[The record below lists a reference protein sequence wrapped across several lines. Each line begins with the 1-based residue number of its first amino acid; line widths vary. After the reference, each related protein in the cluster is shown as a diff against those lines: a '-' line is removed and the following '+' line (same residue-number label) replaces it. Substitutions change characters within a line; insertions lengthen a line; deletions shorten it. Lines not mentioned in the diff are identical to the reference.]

1 MIFGAKIQLWKETLM
16 CCKMRLFGVIFSH
29 CESTCVAGAFS
40 IFFPRLTCHF
50 GLFWGGYI
58 YNLHTCFVYFCYD
71 NEETK
76 KCDAKHISD
85 LWFQFMLLASLV
97 SRNEDDLWIKI
108 AKIAFQISQS
118 WSIFRNQKQNVIEQ
132 RKWKSCSS

>member
-1 MIFGAKIQLWKETLM
+1 M
-16 CCKMRLFGVIFSH
+16 CCKMRLFGVIFRH
-29 CESTCVAGAFS
+29 CESTCGRC
-40 IFFPRLTCHF
+40 IFHFFLQLTCHF

-71 NEETK
+71 NEEAK
-76 KCDAKHISD
+76 NCDAKHISD
-85 LWFQFMLLASLV
+85 LLLASLV

-118 WSIFRNQKQNVIEQ
+118 
-132 RKWKSCSS
+132 